1 MSELFEG
8 SAATWDAGGGAEP
21 TAAQVTGI
29 DDNPRHGLWAVSKG
43 FFANQRARRHYAEAN
58 FVASRNPAL
67 GLPVADNKA
76 VTSFIGGMLAQRKG
90 LAATLVIAN
99 AASAIAGLVVPRV
112 LGNLINQV
120 TTPGVTDSVMATIGP
135 TCLTLVGVLMLQAG
149 LYFLARALATRIG
162 YDTLASAR
170 EHIIRTVL
178 RLPVS
183 KVESASTGDL
193 VTRVTRDVGNMAAS
207 IRWALPVF
215 VISGVQAV
223 LTIVA
228 IILNAWMLAVPLIL
242 AFIPQFFS
250 VRHYITHAPKGYI
263 AEGRFYSQ
271 INSGLT
277 ETVEGARTVEAL
289 NLQQAR
295 VAKTDEDIEMAAQ
308 MEIYT
313 AGLRYQLFLGT
324 GLAYQLPL
332 AFALVL
338 GAWGYSNGWVT
349 LGQIAATTLYLQQVI
364 SPLEQVVQTLNQ
376 MQGGVSSTERLLG
389 IAAVPPDRTATDEQP
404 ADEHLVGRD
413 LTFAY
418 REGRDVLHD
427 VTLDLKPGERLA
439 MVGPSGSGKSTLGR
453 LLAGINGPR
462 LGAVEVGGVDVMH
475 LPLERLRTEVALV
488 TQEHHVFVGTIRD
501 NILLAMPD
509 VASDLGIVRREPEQD
524 LANAG
529 DRSSAG
535 VLASSHH
542 SGRRMSFAHSRAS
555 RRSSQSHIGAP
566 ADRRD
571 PLCEMDSSLRSS
583 TSSLASAEQA
593 SLLCPRPSSM
603 CVDAKPQPT
612 TSNTSPDDRRSE
624 AQRRSGGMAGGSR
637 FELATAH
644 TIERL
649 VASSLVSRERLSV
662 DEAVQRTAEEPT
674 HADVTTY
681 PDRAS
686 STASVGSGPAGTR
699 LPDFEPSPSPDD
711 LVWDVLRTVQ
721 ADDWV
726 RRLPD
731 GIDTMVGSGR
741 QFLTPAQAQ
750 QIALARLVMADPHT
764 LVLDEAT
771 SLIDPL
777 TARHVEG
784 SMSAL
789 LEGRTVVAIAHRLHT
804 AHDAQ
809 RIAVVIDGRIVEL
822 GSHDELMALGGEYAK
837 LWQAWTS

>member
-1 MSELFEG
+1 MTELFEG
-8 SAATWDAGGGAEP
+8 SATTWAADGGVEP
-21 TAAQVTGI
+21 TAAQVTGV
-29 DDNPRHGLWAVSKG
+29 DDSPRHGFFAITKG
-43 FFANQRARRHYAEAN
+43 FFANQKNRQRFAEAN
-58 FVASRNPAL
+58 FVASHNPAL

-76 VTSFIGGMLAQRKG
+76 VTGFIGNMLAQRKG
-90 LAATLVIAN
+90 LAITLVVAN
-99 AASAIAGLVVPRV
+99 AASAIAGLIVPRV
-112 LGNLINQV
+112 LGDLINQV
-120 TTPGVTDSVMATIGP
+120 TTPGVTDSALTSIKT
-135 TCLTLVGVLMLQAG
+135 TCLMLVGALVLQAG
-149 LYFLARALATRIG
+149 LYFLARVMSTRIG
-162 YDTLASAR
+162 YDTLAAAR

-193 VTRVTRDVGNMAAS
+193 VTRVTRDVGSMAGS

-223 LTIVA
+223 LTVVA
-228 IILNAWMLAVPLIL
+228 IILNSWLLAVPLIV
-242 AFIPQFFS
+242 AFIPQFFF

-263 AEGRFYSQ
+263 GEGKFYSQ
-271 INSGLT
+271 INSVLT

-295 VAKTDEDIEMAAQ
+295 VAKTDEDIASAAQ

-501 NILLAMPD
+501 NILLAQPD
-509 VASDLGIVRREPEQD
+509 ALR
-524 LANAG
+524 
-529 DRSSAG
+529 
-535 VLASSHH
+535 H
-542 SGRRMSFAHSRAS
+542 
-555 RRSSQSHIGAP
+555 P
-566 ADRRD
+566 A
-571 PLCEMDSSLRSS
+571 
-583 TSSLASAEQA
+583 
-593 SLLCPRPSSM
+593 
-603 CVDAKPQPT
+603 
-612 TSNTSPDDRRSE
+612 RSE
-624 AQRRSGGMAGGSR
+624 AESQDLLSEAGTLARSCDSSR
-637 FELATAH
+637 FAPYAQD
-644 TIERL
+644 
-649 VASSLVSRERLSV
+649 
-662 DEAVQRTAEEPT
+662 DE
-674 HADVTTY
+674 
-681 PDRAS
+681 
-686 STASVGSGPAGTR
+686 GS
-699 LPDFEPSPSPDD
+699 DPDD

-731 GIDTMVGSGR
+731 GINTMVGSGR

-837 LWQAWTS
+837 LWKAWTS

>member
-1 MSELFEG
+1 MKTQTELFEG
-8 SAATWDAGGGAEP
+8 SAETWDVNGAAEP

-29 DDNPRHGLWAVSKG
+29 DDNPRHGFWAVSKG
-43 FFANQRARRHYAEAN
+43 FFANQRARRRYAEAN

-76 VTSFIGGMLAQRKG
+76 VTSFIGGMLGQRKG
-90 LAATLVIAN
+90 LAATLIIAN

-112 LGNLINQV
+112 LGNLINEV
-120 TTPGVTDSVMATIGP
+120 TTPGDTGVVMATVGP
-135 TCLTLVGVLMLQAG
+135 TCLTLVGVLILQAG

-162 YDTLASAR
+162 YDTLAAAR

-215 VISGVQAV
+215 VIAGVQAL
-223 LTIVA
+223 LTVVA
-228 IILNAWMLAVPLIL
+228 IVLNSWILAVPLIL

-389 IAAVPPDRTATDEQP
+389 IAAVPPDRTPTDEQP
-404 ADEHLVGRD
+404 VDEHLVGHD

-418 REGRDVLHD
+418 RPGRDVLHD

-501 NILLAMPD
+501 NILLAMPEFPAPD
-509 VASDLGIVRREPEQD
+509 VVVPPI
-524 LANAG
+524 
-529 DRSSAG
+529 
-535 VLASSHH
+535 
-542 SGRRMSFAHSRAS
+542 
-555 RRSSQSHIGAP
+555 P
-566 ADRRD
+566 ADAQKTTPALRATPPKEGNYRQSIPLLRR
-571 PLCEMDSSLRSS
+571 
-583 TSSLASAEQA
+583 
-593 SLLCPRPSSM
+593 
-603 CVDAKPQPT
+603 
-612 TSNTSPDDRRSE
+612 
-624 AQRRSGGMAGGSR
+624 GGSR
-637 FELATAH
+637 EATDGVVAELNTP
-644 TIERL
+644 
-649 VASSLVSRERLSV
+649 
-662 DEAVQRTAEEPT
+662 PT
-674 HADVTTY
+674 
-681 PDRAS
+681 R
-686 STASVGSGPAGTR
+686 
-699 LPDFEPSPSPDD
+699 DD

-789 LEGRTVVAIAHRLHT
+789 LAGRTVVAIAHRLHT

-837 LWQAWTS
+837 LWEAWTS

>member
-8 SAATWDAGGGAEP
+8 SAATWDVGGGTEP

-120 TTPGVTDSVMATIGP
+120 TTPDVTDSVMATIGP

-162 YDTLASAR
+162 YDTLAAAR

-223 LTIVA
+223 LTVVA
-228 IILNAWMLAVPLIL
+228 IILNSWMLAVPLIL

-404 ADEHLVGRD
+404 VDEHLVGHD

-509 VASDLGIVRREPEQD
+509 VAEPPEEGVSV
-524 LANAG
+524 AG
-529 DRSSAG
+529 G
-535 VLASSHH
+535 VPGGDALRHPTASLH
-542 SGRRMSFAHSRAS
+542 SG
-555 RRSSQSHIGAP
+555 GPPNP
-566 ADRRD
+566 ALLTDRTGTPPSPRLVENLPSD
-571 PLCEMDSSLRSS
+571 DSSS
-583 TSSLASAEQA
+583 
-593 SLLCPRPSSM
+593 
-603 CVDAKPQPT
+603 
-612 TSNTSPDDRRSE
+612 
-624 AQRRSGGMAGGSR
+624 
-637 FELATAH
+637 
-644 TIERL
+644 
-649 VASSLVSRERLSV
+649 
-662 DEAVQRTAEEPT
+662 
-674 HADVTTY
+674 DV
-681 PDRAS
+681 
-686 STASVGSGPAGTR
+686 
-699 LPDFEPSPSPDD
+699 DD

-837 LWQAWTS
+837 LWEAWTS

>member
-1 MSELFEG
+1 
-8 SAATWDAGGGAEP
+8 
-21 TAAQVTGI
+21 
-29 DDNPRHGLWAVSKG
+29 
-43 FFANQRARRHYAEAN
+43 
-58 FVASRNPAL
+58 AL

-76 VTSFIGGMLAQRKG
+76 VTSFIGGMLGQRKG
-90 LAATLVIAN
+90 LAATLIVAN
-99 AASAIAGLVVPRV
+99 AASAIAGLIVPRV

-162 YDTLASAR
+162 YDTLAAAR

-215 VISGVQAV
+215 VISGVQAL

-228 IILNAWMLAVPLIL
+228 IILNSWMLAVPLIL

-271 INSGLT
+271 INSSLT
-277 ETVEGARTVEAL
+277 ESVEGARTVEAL

-324 GLAYQLPL
+324 GLTYQLPL

-389 IAAVPPDRTATDEQP
+389 IAAVPPDRTPTDEQP
-404 ADEHLVGRD
+404 VDEHLIGHD

-509 VASDLGIVRREPEQD
+509 VASDLGIVRREPVPDHRHPARNGVESQD
-524 LANAG
+524 LPRSTGEPSEEGVSVAG
-529 DRSSAG
+529 G
-535 VLASSHH
+535 VP
-542 SGRRMSFAHSRAS
+542 GGDAS
-555 RRSSQSHIGAP
+555 RHP
-566 ADRRD
+566 
-571 PLCEMDSSLRSS
+571 
-583 TSSLASAEQA
+583 TA
-593 SLLCPRPSSM
+593 SLL
-603 CVDAKPQPT
+603 
-612 TSNTSPDDRRSE
+612 
-624 AQRRSGGMAGGSR
+624 SGGPPKPALLRNAAVTPPSP
-637 FELATAH
+637 
-644 TIERL
+644 RL
-649 VASSLVSRERLSV
+649 VENL
-662 DEAVQRTAEEPT
+662 P
-674 HADVTTY
+674 AD
-681 PDRAS
+681 DS
-686 STASVGSGPAGTR
+686 PA
-699 LPDFEPSPSPDD
+699 DADD

-837 LWQAWTS
+837 LWEAWTS